1 MEEAKN
7 LLEIPRSNTVI
18 FSSQELPSSPPSVA
32 SEAGTRHK
40 PKRPPPVT
48 PRSFKRFFTPR
59 SALNAAGHAGSVRTN
74 RQALAELSCPNLN
87 RLGPAFTKA
96 SQVSEPGL
104 PNNPPLDIVVRTPS
118 KKRKLS
124 FSSPTGSPQQSSP
137 LRKVRTAATQHA
149 GRELQKTVR
158 ELEIG
163 PLIRTGASKPK
174 GVVKEVLLA
183 KPLRRS
189 VVLKACGGLCLRS
202 IAGAQAARVD
212 LRSIYSA
219 GNFPFILFVE

>member
-18 FSSQELPSSPPSVA
+18 FSSQELPSSPPSVEL
-32 SEAGTRHK
+32 EAGTRLK

-59 SALNAAGHAGSVRTN
+59 SALNAAGHASSVRTN

-163 PLIRTGASKPK
+163 PSAASKPK
-174 GVVKEVLLA
+174 GVVKEVLPA

-189 VVLKACGGLCLRS
+189 VVLQTCGGLCLRS
-202 IAGAQAARVD
+202 VVGAQAARVD

-219 GNFPFILFVE
+219 GNFPFTLFVE